1 MRWMVPLAMAGTIT
15 VGGDNAGDRTG
26 RTVPIPTGTVDRTEG
41 SIAEFEAFAAVGY
54 ADAKLWSPEGWAW
67 VQAHPGGA
75 GAEARAQ
82 GRPANHPVVMV
93 TWYEADAY
101 CRWKGRAL
109 PDEALWQHAA
119 CGEDGRRF
127 PWGNDEDWRA
137 RWYGAGK
144 GGFVDTVRT
153 AAVDDSALESPG
165 GMLHAAGNVWEWTSD
180 SFGTRWKVVRGG
192 SYLNLPSACT
202 CAHREPM
209 RPDDARLTVGVRCS
223 SP

>member
-1 MRWMVPLAMAGTIT
+1 MRWLVPIAMAGTIT
-15 VGGDNAGDRTG
+15 VGGDNPGDRTG
-26 RTVPIPTGTVDRTEG
+26 RTVPIPTGKVDRTEV
-41 SIAEFEAFAAVGY
+41 SIAEYEAFAAVGY
-54 ADAKLWSPEGWAW
+54 ADATWWSTEGWAW
-67 VQAHPGGA
+67 AQAHPGGA
-75 GAEARAQ
+75 GAAARAQ

-101 CRWKGRAL
+101 CRWKGEAL

-127 PWGNDEDWRA
+127 PWGNDEDWHA
-137 RWYGAGK
+137 RWYGEGK
-144 GGFVDTVRT
+144 GGLVDTVRT
-153 AAVDDSALESPG
+153 AAVDDSTLVSPG

-180 SFGTRWKVVRGG
+180 SFGTTWKAVRGG
-192 SYLNLPSACT
+192 SYLNLPSYCT

-209 RPDDARLTVGVRCS
+209 RPDDARLTVGIRCS